1 VIAYGRGGSL
11 ETVREGDAGTATG
24 MFFGAQT
31 AAAIAAA
38 VRAFD
43 QASPTFRAAQCRAN
57 AERFSAERFRAQ
69 FEAFV
74 NNVTA
79 GRRRALPESAP

>member
-1 VIAYGRGGSL
+1 
-11 ETVREGDAGTATG
+11 

-31 AAAIAAA
+31 ADAIAAA

-43 QASPTFRAAQCRAN
+43 AALPTIRAAQCRAN

-69 FEAFV
+69 FEALV
-74 NNVTA
+74 DRVKT
-79 GRRRALPESAP
+79 GRLRP